1 MQTFDEALAEFIERS
16 RQLLHKESPED
27 RPPPH
32 PAPPLDPN
40 VIPVPSALILT
51 EDLIRRY
58 AYAIGEDNPL
68 YTDPAYGERSW
79 LGSQVAPPTILIHV
93 RFPADHGVQRPQG
106 YPVANFLSG
115 VAWEFYDVLR
125 PGMRF
130 TSSKIPRELVVTRG
144 RQGKVIF
151 HHSENFYWTNCG
163 ALKAKAYGRLI
174 HLPVEQMGGTRV
186 MPVERLG
193 ERMLYNRE
201 PHHYSS
207 AEIEKLSEALEKE
220 QRRGAR
226 VLSWEEV
233 DEGDELPNIVQPP
246 YSIRDALTYQS
257 LDHGLLAALDGT
269 RLVRAFRP
277 AYRRSRQNP
286 AFARTHPVTGWP
298 YTPYDEHE
306 DRHLAPYRCQPL
318 PFDFGIQRAQAPIRL
333 LTNWAGDNAF
343 VHRMY
348 TTMRR
353 PIFYGDAAI
362 YKGKVIRKYV
372 AEKTDTAGRTVS
384 YAAVA
389 IEIVGL
395 NQRDEVHCLGYAT
408 VFLPSAAMGQP
419 VLPVPHADR
428 PEYVPFDVHR
438 RAGWF

>member
-1 MQTFDEALAEFIERS
+1 
-16 RQLLHKESPED
+16 
-27 RPPPH
+27 
-32 PAPPLDPN
+32 
-40 VIPVPSALILT
+40 
-51 EDLIRRY
+51 
-58 AYAIGEDNPL
+58 
-68 YTDPAYGERSW
+68 
-79 LGSQVAPPTILIHV
+79 
-93 RFPADHGVQRPQG
+93 
-106 YPVANFLSG
+106 VANFLSG
-115 VAWEFYDVLR
+115 VAWEFYDVVR

-130 TSSKIPRELVVTRG
+130 TSSKIPRELVTTRG
-144 RQGKVIF
+144 RQGQVIF
-151 HHSENFYWTNCG
+151 HHSETFYWTNCG
-163 ALKAKAYGRLI
+163 ALTAKAYGRLI
-174 HLPVEQMGGTRV
+174 HLPVEQMGGIRV

-193 ERMLYNRE
+193 ERMLYDRE
-201 PHHYSS
+201 PHHYSA

-226 VLSWEEV
+226 VLAWEDVE
-233 DEGDELPNIVQPP
+233 EGDELPNIVQPP
-246 YSIRDALTYQS
+246 YGIRDALTYQS

-269 RLVRAFRP
+269 RVVRAFRP

-306 DRHLAPYRCQPL
+306 DRYLAPYRCQPL
-318 PFDFGIQRAQAPIRL
+318 PFDFGIQRAQTPIRL

-353 PIFYGDAAI
+353 PIFYGDAAV
-362 YKGKVIRKYV
+362 YQGKVIRKYV
-372 AEKTDTAGRTVS
+372 TEKTDAAGRTVS

-389 IEIVGL
+389 VEIVGL

-408 VFLPSAAMGQP
+408 VFLPSATTGQP
-419 VLPVPHADR
+419 VLPVPHTDR
-428 PEYVPFDVHR
+428 PEYVPFDVHG